1 MKLRGLSATGIKDFL
16 QCQLK
21 VTFRYNRDIPSI
33 KNDHA
38 KIGIAVHEALEQ
50 YTLRMLKK
58 KSFPDA
64 SDYEFALTT
73 FMNSATSEGLENMGF
88 YSDGRTMVT
97 EYIDRYD
104 PSEKVIAAEGFF
116 KLETPDGVPIVGAID
131 KVVEINEDTI
141 AIIDYKTARNALNTY
156 ELDTDIQLSMY
167 DLAASIKWP
176 QYKNRVLI
184 LDYVRINKKVS
195 SYRTEEQQQ
204 DFRDFLVSIWTK
216 MGNLEPEEAT
226 GRINTLCGW
235 CDYNDYCPAYAQ
247 FLDNTLD
254 KRTLTPLTSM
264 EDGEFL
270 DHWTDVASKKSIIE
284 NRQRELKMIA
294 NQRFMRGDDI
304 AAEGK
309 ELYTTQAARTN
320 YNIEEVMGIIPQ
332 EDLFEVLSVHKA
344 RLDKYVRNRPDLK
357 PALSKVAKVSYN
369 APVFKTR
376 TVKVEENETA
386 DQDKSTA
393 AIAG

>member
-21 VTFRYNRDIPSI
+21 VTFRYNKEIPSI

-73 FMNSATSEGLENMGF
+73 FMNSATHEGLENMSF
-88 YSDGRTMVT
+88 YSDGRTIVT
-97 EYIDRYD
+97 DYIDRYD
-104 PSEKVIAAEGFF
+104 PSEKVIAVEGFF
-116 KLETPDGVPIVGAID
+116 KLKTPEDVPIVGAID
-131 KVVEINEDTI
+131 KVVELNADTI

-176 QYKNRVLI
+176 EYKNRVLI
-184 LDYVRINKKVS
+184 LDYVRIDKKVS
-195 SYRTEEQQQ
+195 SYRTEEQRQ
-204 DFRDFLVSIWTK
+204 DFRDFLTSIWTQ
-216 MGNLEPEEAT
+216 MNNLEPDDIK
-226 GRINTLCGW
+226 GRINNLCGW

-254 KRTLTPLTSM
+254 KRVLTPLTAM

-270 DHWTDVASKKSIIE
+270 EHWSDVSNKKSILE

-304 AAEGK
+304 VADGK

-320 YNIEEVMGIIPQ
+320 YNIEDVLGIIPQ
-332 EDLFEVLSVHKA
+332 EDLFEVLSVHNA
-344 RLDKYVRNRPDLK
+344 RLNKYVKSRPDLK
-357 PALSKVAKVSYN
+357 PALSKAAKVSYN
-369 APVFKTR
+369 APIFKTR
-376 TVKVEENETA
+376 ALKVEKNETA
-386 DQDKSTA
+386 KQDTSA
-393 AIAG
+393 A